1 MATPRSTVCLIIF
14 WTAGFLISFLT
25 MVYKLKDISKCYLF
39 SVGLR
44 FDSIISLASKNLFE
58 FKIGSSFL
66 SDVSRKDDM
75 ASSLGNEP
83 TLGINIGNEDLNRG
97 VIFWSDNFGS
107 GTALS
112 WEVLLNDLFV
122 LVHNWLHLSVLE
134 LFVDENVIGH
144 HLYKVYY
151 F

>member
-1 MATPRSTVCLIIF
+1 
-14 WTAGFLISFLT
+14 
-25 MVYKLKDISKCYLF
+25 MVYKLKDISKYYLF

-58 FKIGSSFL
+58 FKIGSSLL
-66 SDVSRKDDM
+66 SNVTREDNM
-75 ASSLGNEP
+75 TSSLRDKSS
-83 TLGINIGNEDLNRG
+83 LSIDIGNKDLNRG
-97 VIFWSDNFGS
+97 VIFWSNKLGS

-112 WEVLLNDLFV
+112 WEVLFNDLFV
-122 LVHNWLHLSVLE
+122 LVHYWLHKSVLE
-134 LFVDENVIGH
+134 LFVDENVIVK